1 MKSSSLCPKGFIS
14 SFLLYFL
21 NFRAA
26 TAHDIKV
33 AYRRLAL
40 ELHPDVN
47 NSCPTKSEEF
57 KLAAQ
62 AYETLSD
69 HSQRSRYDQQFF
81 GASHYHRHSKY
92 TPSTSTHFSQ
102 GRGRIYA
109 PQPPPGFKRFDHDK
123 WKHYHYGDGIM
134 EEQIQMMKKRAEAAS
149 SSYEES
155 TSPLGKG
162 FYNTTYREKT
172 QHLYTAK
179 EEIRLR
185 MQHRVKNR
193 PPRKQATPAPQSN
206 NVAEYNAYCSIM

>member
-81 GASHYHRHSKY
+81 GHR
-92 TPSTSTHFSQ
+92 TT
-102 GRGRIYA
+102 I
-109 PQPPPGFKRFDHDK
+109 
-123 WKHYHYGDGIM
+123 GILS
-134 EEQIQMMKKRAEAAS
+134 IRLARVHIFLRAEVEFMHRS
-149 SSYEES
+149 
-155 TSPLGKG
+155 
-162 FYNTTYREKT
+162 
-172 QHLYTAK
+172 
-179 EEIRLR
+179 RLLDLSDLITINGNIIIMR
-185 MQHRVKNR
+185 IGLWRNR
-193 PPRKQATPAPQSN
+193 YK
-206 NVAEYNAYCSIM
+206 